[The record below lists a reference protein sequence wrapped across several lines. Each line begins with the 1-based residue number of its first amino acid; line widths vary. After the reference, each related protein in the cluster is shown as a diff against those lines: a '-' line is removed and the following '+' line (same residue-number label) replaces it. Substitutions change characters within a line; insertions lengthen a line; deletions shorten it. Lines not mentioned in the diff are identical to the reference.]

1 MVQNHNSYFFFVV
14 QYCNIILK
22 CNSSCKFIIYHQF
35 LDWKILPEIYA
46 NFVFKKLSKFF
57 LYQNLLI
64 SNSPHSKFTTCQKLL
79 VLNSIHSNIQ
89 IVLIPKHPLIKLSS
103 FQFLIIPNSLH
114 TKLSWYQNLV
124 IPNSPHCKLSSYQKL
139 LIPNSPHSKYQNLL
153 KQNSTLSKFS

>member
-35 LDWKILPEIYA
+35 LDWKILPQIYA

-79 VLNSIHSNIQ
+79 VPNSIHSNIQ

-103 FQFLIIPNSLH
+103 FQFLIIPNSLYTKFSSLQIVLTPKAPH
-114 TKLSWYQNLV
+114 TKF
-124 IPNSPHCKLSSYQKL
+124 SS
-139 LIPNSPHSKYQNLL
+139 
-153 KQNSTLSKFS
+153 F